1 MTKVLK
7 KPEQRSVRTEVG
19 EVFIIQKNVPI
30 TSVYRSLGPS
40 IRYPFKDMLSGESF
54 ELKVGKADIRKA
66 VSRVSSACA
75 SYVKKNNKAAK
86 FAVRRTGGDTVR
98 VWRIK

>member
-40 IRYPFKDMLSGESF
+40 IRYPFKDMLAGESF
-54 ELKVGKADIRKA
+54 EVKVGKADIRRV
-66 VSRVSSACA
+66 VSRMSSACTA
-75 SYVKKNNKAAK
+75 YVKKNNKAAK
-86 FAVRRTGGDTVR
+86 FTVRRTGTDAVR